1 MQIAL
6 TLRLN
11 NCAWDSGILH
21 VALHTMGFP
30 GVYIAR
36 KILLKWNKATN
47 IENPKHVVCASLSS
61 QSEISLWN
69 VHLAKELN
77 NEDVRSLNRN
87 LVQKSST
94 EILVQKSWNS
104 EAVGLLESW
113 FWLRNFPQTHLVK
126 ITIFQLCSSSKLAG
140 NSFGNSTDSEPA
152 KSFQN
157 QIRSCRCCIGPLSVQ
172 KLCKSN

>member
-1 MQIAL
+1 MHSSFDTQPTKKCRSMQTPQQSHLPLQKSWFLECNPQIVFPRCQNLAVWMQIAL
-6 TLRLN
+6 TLN
-11 NCAWDSGILH
+11 NYAWDSGILH

-30 GVYIAR
+30 GGYIAR

-77 NEDVRSLNRN
+77 GEDVQSLNRN

-94 EILVQKSWNS
+94 EIL
-104 EAVGLLESW
+104 G
-113 FWLRNFPQTHLVK
+113 RNRGIVK
-126 ITIFQLCSSSKLAG
+126 LSDCWSPDSGYEIFRK
-140 NSFGNSTDSEPA
+140 
-152 KSFQN
+152 
-157 QIRSCRCCIGPLSVQ
+157 CISL
-172 KLCKSN
+172 K